1 MIKVGEIVF
10 KTKINYL
17 KNEKANTIN
26 VLQSQDSVV
35 IEVVRG
41 KNQLKF
47 ESVSNFFKS
56 SKEDS
61 EYFVDLLFSYKK
73 NLLYTVTDES
83 YWCPTCERIIR
94 KHYDSSSNSEIKE
107 IMNTYREAM
116 NNQNSSLNQLI
127 DANYPILSLLPS
139 GKYIISV
146 RQIFPTFGENKIFS
160 EFTDKTL
167 TASVDSY
174 YKFLGGDNGHIS
186 VDSSTCYML
195 PTQMSQSY
203 SKETLNSY
211 REKEYLGR
219 GLVINLSG
227 FIGCLLD
234 GHHKATIAHERTE
247 TLECVV
253 IEPYVESRIYTGDN
267 SSEETFNFN
276 RIPTIDEFCYLQN
289 FLDINE
295 VKSMTD
301 LEELTKNVVKDRNY
315 FEDMEQLI
323 VTLHIFKPK
332 LLEELYDTILESY
345 LYKDIRLRYFGY
357 LATLERTET
366 IKQLMLDFLIN
377 DDYENKQLTK
387 LCEDYFR

>member
-195 PTQMSQSY
+195 PTQSSQFY
-203 SKETLNSY
+203 SKETLNRY

-219 GLVINLSG
+219 GLIINLSG

-253 IEPYVESRIYTGDN
+253 IEPYVESRIYIGDKSN
-267 SSEETFNFN
+267 EETFNIN

-289 FLDINE
+289 FLDSNE
-295 VKSMTD
+295 IKNMTD
-301 LEELTKNVVKDRNY
+301 LEELTENVVKDRNY

-332 LLEELYDTILESY
+332 LLEKLYNTILESY

-366 IKQLMLDFLIN
+366 IEQLMLEFLIN

>member
-1 MIKVGEIVF
+1 MIKVGDIVF

-26 VLQSQDSVV
+26 VLQLQDSIV

-56 SKEDS
+56 TKEDS

-94 KHYDSSSNSEIKE
+94 KHYDISSNSEIKE
-107 IMNTYREAM
+107 IINTYRETM
-116 NNQNSSLNQLI
+116 NNQKSNINELI
-127 DANYPILSLLPS
+127 EANYPILSLLPS

-174 YKFLGGDNGHIS
+174 YKFLGGNNGNIS

-195 PTQMSQSY
+195 PTQTSQSY
-203 SKETLNSY
+203 SKETLSSY

-227 FIGCLLD
+227 FLGCLLD
-234 GHHKATIAHERTE
+234 GHHKATIAYERNE

-253 IEPYVESRIYTGDN
+253 IEPYVESRIYTGDKSN
-267 SSEETFNFN
+267 GETFNIN
-276 RIPTIDEFCYLQN
+276 RVPTIDEFCYLQN
-289 FLDINE
+289 FLEINE
-295 VKSMTD
+295 IKSMTH
-301 LEELTKNVVKDRNY
+301 LEGLTKSIVKDRNY

-323 VTLHIFKPK
+323 VTLHIFKSK

-357 LATLERTET
+357 LATLERTEA
-366 IKQLMLDFLIN
+366 IEQLMLDFLIN

-387 LCEDYFR
+387 LCENYFR